1 MNKLMMVFRTD
12 EISIEKIKQIVILQ
26 QDILSII
33 DMAEVFMFYQMFS
46 G

>member
-1 MNKLMMVFRTD
+1 MVFRTD

-33 DMAEVFMFYQMFS
+33 YMAEEFMFYQMFS